1 MDSIYNHVEYME
13 AIAANLK
20 EIHHSAKNNKAFV
33 VASTINLFEGL
44 SENITDINYPAL
56 VVIDDLASRLGYAD
70 SDNTVDVPFY
80 QFVIL
85 CTAEVNNSASAN
97 KARRDAK
104 TIAKKVISRLFYD
117 ERHLQNGL
125 NFLVRNSFSFDS
137 VGPVGD
143 GACGCMVT
151 FTLSEPAKIKYEQN
165 DWIDG

>member
-13 AIAANLK
+13 AIASNLK
-20 EIHHSAKNNKAFV
+20 EIAHANTHKAFAI
-33 VASTINLFEGL
+33 ASTINLFEGL
-44 SENITDINYPAL
+44 SENISDINYPSL

-70 SDNTVDVPFY
+70 SDNTMDIPFY

-85 CTAEVNNSASAN
+85 FTAEINNSASAN

-104 TIAKKVISRLFYD
+104 TLAKKVISRLFYD
-117 ERHLQNGL
+117 ERQRQNGL
-125 NFLVRNSFSFDS
+125 NFLDRSSFSFDS

-151 FTLSEPAKIKYEQN
+151 FTLMEPAKIKYEAN